1 MLNKKMMKPA
11 EYAEH
16 LLLTSILNGELKPGE
31 ALPGERKLA
40 EQLGITRP
48 TLRETLQ
55 RMAREGWFKICH
67 GKATIV
73 NDYMAEGGMGLLSTL
88 VKYGEFLPERFIE
101 HFLNMR
107 CMFLPFLARKTIIH
121 NGEPLQRYLENCVG
135 VNETAEAFMEYDWE
149 LQRLMASLSG
159 NPLYRM
165 ILNDFNE
172 LYRTMGLAYFK
183 FENARTSSLEYYQR
197 LLTAVTKRDADA
209 VEQEVRIVMDEALE
223 IWTALSGLKTNEE
236 KKVK

>member
-1 MLNKKMMKPA
+1 MTPEKLMKPA

-16 LLLTSILNGELKPGE
+16 LLLTSILNGELKPGQ

-55 RMAREGWFKICH
+55 RMAREGWFRISH
-67 GKATIV
+67 GKSTIV

-88 VKYGEFLPERFIE
+88 VQYSEYLPEKFIE
-101 HFLNMR
+101 HFLNIR
-107 CMFLPFLARKTIIH
+107 CVLIPFLAWKTVTK
-121 NGEPLQRYLENCVG
+121 NPDALQSYLENTVSFDADA
-135 VNETAEAFMEYDWE
+135 ETFMEYDWE

-165 ILNDFNE
+165 ILNDFNDM
-172 LYRTMGLAYFK
+172 YRKMGVEYFK
-183 FENARTSSLEYYQR
+183 FDNAKESSLEYYGK
-197 LLTAVTKRDADA
+197 LLDAVKERDANTVEAIVRDVMEEA
-209 VEQEVRIVMDEALE
+209 VD
-223 IWTALSGLKTNEE
+223 IWSALSELK
-236 KKVK
+236 